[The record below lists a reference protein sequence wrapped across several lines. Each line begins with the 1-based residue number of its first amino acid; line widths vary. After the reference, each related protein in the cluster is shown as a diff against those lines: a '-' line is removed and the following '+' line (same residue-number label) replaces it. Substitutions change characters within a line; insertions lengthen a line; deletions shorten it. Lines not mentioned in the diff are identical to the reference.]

1 MKFKDGSA
9 CPAPDV
15 EALARDYEQAR
26 DLGEVRL
33 GRLGLY
39 LPRLTHIDFLP
50 LESLAHVYLRLEDIP
65 VGMGCRRVPVGQYYL
80 MAVLRDGGKQ
90 QSRPGGPRLRR
101 LGPGPA
107 PRPCAGAS
115 GPAGPR
121 PGTNGLVFLFL
132 VFQEPACID

>member
-39 LPRLTHIDFLP
+39 LPGSPRRLLLWRPSPT
-50 LESLAHVYLRLEDIP
+50 STCVWRT
-65 VGMGCRRVPVGQYYL
+65 
-80 MAVLRDGGKQ
+80 
-90 QSRPGGPRLRR
+90 SRWAWAAPGPRGAVFSDGRSPERR
-101 LGPGPA
+101 KL
-107 PRPCAGAS
+107 
-115 GPAGPR
+115 
-121 PGTNGLVFLFL
+121 
-132 VFQEPACID
+132 

>member
-39 LPRLTHIDFLP
+39 LPLSLIHI
-50 LESLAHVYLRLEDIP
+50 
-65 VGMGCRRVPVGQYYL
+65 
-80 MAVLRDGGKQ
+80 
-90 QSRPGGPRLRR
+90 
-101 LGPGPA
+101 
-107 PRPCAGAS
+107 
-115 GPAGPR
+115 
-121 PGTNGLVFLFL
+121 
-132 VFQEPACID
+132 

>member
-50 LESLAHVYLRLEDIP
+50 LESLAHVYLRLEDLP

-80 MAVLRDGGKQ
+80 MAVLRDGGKRKAALADRARGDWALEQ
-90 QSRPGGPRLRR
+90 LRTLAPELRTGWVPGR
-101 LGPGPA
+101 
-107 PRPCAGAS
+107 
-115 GPAGPR
+115 
-121 PGTNGLVFLFL
+121 
-132 VFQEPACID
+132 D

>member
-65 VGMGCRRVPVGQYYL
+65 VGMGCRRVTVGQYYL
-80 MAVLRDGGKQ
+80 MAVLRDGGKCKAALADRARGDWALEQ
-90 QSRPGGPRLRR
+90 LRTLAPELRTGWVPGR
-101 LGPGPA
+101 
-107 PRPCAGAS
+107 
-115 GPAGPR
+115 
-121 PGTNGLVFLFL
+121 
-132 VFQEPACID
+132 D

>member
-50 LESLAHVYLRLEDIP
+50 LESLAHVYLRLEYIP
-65 VGMGCRRVPVGQYYL
+65 V
-80 MAVLRDGGKQ
+80 A
-90 QSRPGGPRLRR
+90 
-101 LGPGPA
+101 A
-107 PRPCAGAS
+107 AGS
-115 GPAGPR
+115 PWGSI
-121 PGTNGLVFLFL
+121 F
-132 VFQEPACID
+132 

>member
-39 LPRLTHIDFLP
+39 LPRLTRRSF
-50 LESLAHVYLRLEDIP
+50 SLWRPSPTSTCVWRT
-65 VGMGCRRVPVGQYYL
+65 
-80 MAVLRDGGKQ
+80 
-90 QSRPGGPRLRR
+90 SRW
-101 LGPGPA
+101 A
-107 PRPCAGAS
+107 WAAAGS
-115 GPAGPR
+115 PWGSI
-121 PGTNGLVFLFL
+121 F
-132 VFQEPACID
+132 